1 MKSQEHAVLRIV
13 RLTRRAERRTR
24 LSRSLDVTVTALGV
38 ALCLSVIDVALR
50 KVGLLGEL
58 GARGVLIVSFAG
70 VLCAGAAAWMWPL
83 PEYSGA
89 RSLDRF
95 YGLHDGLA
103 NALAF
108 AARPLCERTPFMAA
122 AIEDAIRSVPDLRPR
137 AAIPILVPRSLL
149 ATAVFGAVLAAV
161 MLLEVRRHVPVA
173 HATTL
178 APMDVSPDDIDDVRD
193 FLAQL
198 ASRSSSDETKSAIEE
213 LNRLLSDIA
222 SRRVDRTEAFRR
234 IEALEMKLAEAPPIR
249 REALA
254 RDLSSM
260 GEALSDAALSRSIG
274 KALRDDDLGK
284 ARDALRELA
293 KKVRGATAPA
303 DKAKLDELRD
313 ALKKASD
320 LATQSR
326 SALERHR
333 QQLADEIDRL
343 KARAGDGGAD
353 EDPSRLQ
360 KDRQE
365 LERLDR
371 DLGNQSREDSQLE
384 RLDRE
389 LQQAAQDLAK
399 DLGMS
404 SRDLDESAADLNR
417 LNEQQLS
424 QQEKEELRQRLTE
437 LRELLRQQAAG
448 GKGQLNRLKR
458 FGRVAR
464 GQSGSEGAGSSGG
477 SGGQPGDGQPSGSE
491 GKESKGAAKGE
502 QEGETWILG
511 ANGQKILMLTEGRSS
526 AAGGAGQGA
535 AQRGW
540 GEGHDPHVQGAPTN
554 AKMSTEDTQVPGTET
569 GQGGSRSQVILGA
582 SARGFSSRSYR
593 DVFTEYHQVAEES
606 LAHDEIPGG
615 YRFYV
620 KRYFQLIRPREEP

>member
-1 MKSQEHAVLRIV
+1 MKSQEDAVLRIV

-24 LSRSLDVTVTALGV
+24 LSRSLDATVTALGL

-50 KVGLLGEL
+50 KVGLVGEL
-58 GARGVLIVSFAG
+58 GARGVLMVSFAG
-70 VLCAGAAAWMWPL
+70 VLCVGVAAWVWPL

-108 AARPLCERTPFMAA
+108 AATPLSERTPFMAA
-122 AIEDAIRSVPDLRPR
+122 AIEDAIRSAPGLRPR
-137 AAIPILVPRSLL
+137 AAIPIVLPRSLL
-149 ATAVFGAVLAAV
+149 ATAVCGAVLAGV
-161 MLLEVRRHVPVA
+161 MLLEIRRHVPVA

-222 SRRVDRTEAFRR
+222 NRRVDRTEVFRR
-234 IEALEMKLAEAPPIR
+234 IEALEMKLAEAAPIR

-260 GEALSDAALSRSIG
+260 GEALSEAALSRSIG

-284 ARDALRELA
+284 ARDAMRELA
-293 KKVRGATAPA
+293 KKVRGASAPA

-320 LATQSR
+320 LAAQNR

-333 QQLADEIDRL
+333 QQLADEVDRL
-343 KARAGDGGAD
+343 KARAGDSGAD
-353 EDPSRLQ
+353 EDQSRLQ

-389 LQQAAQDLAK
+389 LAQAAEDLTK

-404 SRDLDESAADLNR
+404 SRDLDEGAADLNR

-448 GKGQLNRLKR
+448 GKGQLSRLKR

-464 GQSGSEGAGSSGG
+464 GQSGSEGAGSNGG
-477 SGGQPGDGQPSGSE
+477 SGAQPGDGQPSGSE
-491 GKESKGAAKGE
+491 GQESKGAAKGE

-511 ANGQKILMLTEGRSS
+511 ANGEKILMLTEGRSG

-535 AQRGW
+535 PQRGW
-540 GEGHDPHVQGAPTN
+540 GEGHDPHVQGAPTH

-582 SARGFSSRSYR
+582 SARGFSSHSYR
-593 DVFTEYHQVAEES
+593 EVFTEYHQVAEES
-606 LAHDEIPGG
+606 LSHDDIPGG